1 MTQAWTHGRWTRKD
15 IFFSHNLACMR
26 RETRE
31 LMNSFFLTGLK
42 TCIAT
47 LLLITK
53 NLDMVADNTADLEGP
68 EGKTG

>member
-1 MTQAWTHGRWTRKD
+1 MEGGPGK
-15 IFFSHNLACMR
+15 IYFFSHNLACMR